1 MKMVIDDN
9 STNIKMHDLTPMQH
23 SYYIGS
29 QNDIKW
35 GGVDC
40 QGYLEIALEDCDTD
54 KFLNSWEI
62 LVSRHEMLRA
72 SIFNGRCIING
83 CDYVDNIEVIDLSDS
98 TDRDIKNRLSMI
110 REELKNTDYKVF
122 NKSFKGIL
130 VKTKKCSALHLS
142 INLLFVDFGSVQILF
157 KELKA
162 LLSGELLD
170 EKQGDF
176 FDYLDLVG
184 KYSDNRISED
194 KKYWNDRI
202 NNFPSYP
209 KLPRSGRLSPKT
221 SIGNE
226 FKRYTFYLNSSCLE
240 SLKRK
245 SIKYGLTL
253 SSVILSAYSY
263 VISLWSENK
272 KFLLNIPIQNRLP
285 VLDSKNI
292 VGEFTDVNILE
303 VDFEQTKSFLQYS
316 RSIFEQLM
324 DDLDHRNYSGIDVIS
339 DLKKLTN
346 NTDFISPFVFTGV
359 LQNDSRSLHI
369 KYGITKTPQVWVD
382 CQIVEDVSGLNPDR
396 ALSIN
401 WDVRE
406 GIFDDN
412 LIDIMFLRFERFL
425 TEAAGDSFLWE
436 NNLEKNIISLEKFY
450 NNHKDISIKGRIQDR
465 FIEQAIKHPDRI
477 AVVYRGKEYT
487 YQKLYYDALK
497 VSDYIINNCV
507 SDEVPYIGLKI
518 DKNYNQIVG
527 ILGILMSGFSYLPID
542 ISQPYERQLKIL
554 NKAKV
559 NFVLDED
566 RINEVLKKYSS
577 FDIVENKYMSDIA
590 YVIFTSGTT
599 GTPKGVVMTHNAV
612 LNTLDAINN
621 LIKLTSNDRILAIS
635 EASFDLSVFN
645 IFSLLGVGGMI
656 VIPDSDRKNDP
667 SHWNELIK
675 RYEIT
680 LWNSVPAQA
689 ELLEHF
695 CRERDVFPSLRFSLL
710 SGDVIKVKLPEKL
723 IKIFPNSKI
732 FSLGGATEGG
742 IWSIYHEINPKVREL
757 PSILYGKPLYGQSV
771 VIIDKHLNEC
781 EIYSVGQIA
790 IAGYSL
796 AEGYLNDETIT
807 KEKFIYDSERNWRYY
822 LTGDLGRYQK
832 NGEIEFIGRM
842 DNQIKINGYRIE
854 ISEIESELLK
864 SNTVENCFVLKIDN
878 KIIAFIIEKNSIKK
892 YLDAYKI
899 NYDDK
904 NINLEYFNRCLTDAI
919 LKSVYDNLK
928 NHEIFSVKLEKYWSI
943 VNKTGVTKEN
953 QPILDRM
960 LLYLEKHDYIKKI
973 EDAFVDRNKIVS
985 NDLWN
990 QLCKDYSIVAPKSV
1004 TNYIKKHAENFCE
1017 LLSGKMNPLVNLFPG
1032 GNTDI
1037 AEILYKQTIISKYI
1051 NNIISDVVYL
1061 HLKDTSCANILE
1073 VGGGIGATTD
1083 FILSKFAENEYTH
1096 YKYLFTDVSAFFLNN
1111 IKQKYPYINT
1121 GIFDLNNADDKINS
1135 NKFDVI
1141 VAVGVLNNVV
1151 NIDNSLS
1158 ILNEMLSD
1166 SGIIIIADPVG
1177 EHIEIDI
1184 SQAFMMPNH
1193 TDKRAKSGNIFFSE
1207 EEWEESI
1214 KSCNLDLILSIPDK
1228 NSNNFYSN
1236 FGQKIFV
1243 MRKNDNRKQTYKEF
1257 LADKLPQ
1264 YMIPSEFIYV
1274 DMLPLTQNGKIDRKR
1289 LIDIYMK
1296 TQDSSFKHGFGNE
1309 NKSND
1314 AERKSKGNHMFKSLL
1329 KIYME
1334 IGEVDSLTEKDNL
1347 RDIGFDSL
1355 LLSQAAGKII
1365 NLYGD
1370 TYDIK
1375 FDELLKIS
1383 LSECNLQDIY
1393 NYILDKKIKSH
1404 NTSDSFSSAIVKI
1417 YKDVG
1422 AIQSLNLDDDLR
1434 KLGFDSLM
1442 LSQAAGKIMELYA
1455 EEYDI
1460 KFDELLRVSLS
1471 DGTIDKIILYI
1482 KNAKRGKNFNQNNTE
1497 ENYNN
1502 ENFKTSGVVI
1512 FGDINCESYF
1522 EIVEKLK
1529 LTKFDFKKVKTFK
1542 HLVELDDCKEKV
1554 ILTFDN
1560 EFNKI
1565 LNFASQ
1571 KIIDGKAF
1579 KKIVAIS
1586 PNLDNIYE
1594 PYLGRMVIYHKK
1606 RIEFID
1612 RNPNFI
1618 DCDYKFYDNT
1628 EQLLNLIME
1637 EIDE

>member
-9 STNIKMHDLTPMQH
+9 STNIKMHELTPMQH

-40 QGYLEIALEDCDTD
+40 QGYLEISLEDCDTD

-72 SIFNGRCIING
+72 SIFNGRCKING

-98 TDRDIKNRLSMI
+98 TDHDIKNRLSMI

-122 NKSFKGIL
+122 NKSFKGIV
-130 VKTKKCSALHLS
+130 VKTKKCSVLHLS

-209 KLPRSGRLSPKT
+209 KLPKSGRLSPKT

-240 SLKRK
+240 LLKRK

-263 VISLWSENK
+263 IISLWSENK

-406 GIFDDN
+406 GIFDGD
-412 LIDIMFLRFERFL
+412 LIDTMFLRFERFL
-425 TEAAGDSFLWE
+425 TEVAGDLFSWE

-450 NNHKDISIKGRIQDR
+450 NNRKDISIKGCIQDR

-477 AVVYRGKEYT
+477 AIVYRDKEYT
-487 YQKLYYDALK
+487 YQKLYYDAMK
-497 VSDYIINNCV
+497 VSDYIINNCA

-566 RINEVLKKYSS
+566 RINEALEKYDS

-599 GTPKGVVMTHNAV
+599 GSPKGVVMKHNAV
-612 LNTLDAINN
+612 LNTLAAINN

-645 IFSLLGVGGMI
+645 IFSLLGAGGMI

-667 SHWNELIK
+667 SHWNELINK
-675 RYEIT
+675 YEIT

-689 ELLEHF
+689 ELFEHF
-695 CRERDVFPSLRFSLL
+695 CRERDVFSSLRFSLL

-723 IKIFPNSKI
+723 IKIFPNSRLL
-732 FSLGGATEGG
+732 SLGGATEGG

-757 PSILYGKPLYGQSV
+757 PSILYGKPLDGQTV
-771 VIIDKHLNEC
+771 VVIDKHLNEC
-781 EIYSVGQIA
+781 ETYSVGQIA

-796 AEGYLNDETIT
+796 AEGYLNDEATT
-807 KEKFIYDSERNWRYY
+807 KEKFIFDSERNWRYY

-864 SNTVENCFVLKIDN
+864 SNTLENCLVLKIDN
-878 KIIAFIIEKNSIKK
+878 KIIAFIIENNSIKK

-899 NYDDK
+899 NHDDK
-904 NINLEYFNRCLTDAI
+904 NINLEDFNRCLTDAI

-928 NHEIFSVKLEKYWSI
+928 NHEIFSVKLEKYRSI
-943 VNKTGVTKEN
+943 VNKTGVIKEN

-973 EDAFVDRNKIVS
+973 EDTFIDSNKIVS
-985 NDLWN
+985 NDLWD

-1032 GNTDI
+1032 GNIDI
-1037 AEILYKQTIISKYI
+1037 AETLYKQTIISKYI

-1121 GIFDLNNADDKINS
+1121 GIFDLNNADDKIKS

-1141 VAVGVLNNVV
+1141 VAVGVLNNVI

-1214 KSCNLDLILSIPDK
+1214 KSCDLDLILSIPDK

-1264 YMIPSEFIYV
+1264 YMIPSEFICV

-1296 TQDSSFKHGFGNE
+1296 TQDPSFKHGFGNE
-1309 NKSND
+1309 NKPND

-1334 IGEVDSLTEKDNL
+1334 IGEVDSLAEKDNL

-1422 AIQSLNLDDDLR
+1422 AIESLNLDDDLR

-1442 LSQAAGKIMELYA
+1442 LSQAAGKIMGLYG

-1612 RNPNFI
+1612 RKPNFI

>member
-1 MKMVIDDN
+1 M
-9 STNIKMHDLTPMQH
+9 
-23 SYYIGS
+23 
-29 QNDIKW
+29 
-35 GGVDC
+35 
-40 QGYLEIALEDCDTD
+40 LEIH
-54 KFLNSWEI
+54 F
-62 LVSRHEMLRA
+62 H
-72 SIFNGRCIING
+72 G
-83 CDYVDNIEVIDLSDS
+83 
-98 TDRDIKNRLSMI
+98 
-110 REELKNTDYKVF
+110 
-122 NKSFKGIL
+122 
-130 VKTKKCSALHLS
+130 
-142 INLLFVDFGSVQILF
+142 
-157 KELKA
+157 
-162 LLSGELLD
+162 
-170 EKQGDF
+170 
-176 FDYLDLVG
+176 
-184 KYSDNRISED
+184 
-194 KKYWNDRI
+194 
-202 NNFPSYP
+202 
-209 KLPRSGRLSPKT
+209 
-221 SIGNE
+221 
-226 FKRYTFYLNSSCLE
+226 
-240 SLKRK
+240 
-245 SIKYGLTL
+245 
-253 SSVILSAYSY
+253 
-263 VISLWSENK
+263 
-272 KFLLNIPIQNRLP
+272 
-285 VLDSKNI
+285 KNI
-292 VGEFTDVNILE
+292 V
-303 VDFEQTKSFLQYS
+303 
-316 RSIFEQLM
+316 
-324 DDLDHRNYSGIDVIS
+324 
-339 DLKKLTN
+339 
-346 NTDFISPFVFTGV
+346 
-359 LQNDSRSLHI
+359 
-369 KYGITKTPQVWVD
+369 
-382 CQIVEDVSGLNPDR
+382 
-396 ALSIN
+396 
-401 WDVRE
+401 
-406 GIFDDN
+406 
-412 LIDIMFLRFERFL
+412 
-425 TEAAGDSFLWE
+425 
-436 NNLEKNIISLEKFY
+436 SLEKFY
-450 NNHKDISIKGRIQDR
+450 NNHKDVSIKGRIQDR
-465 FIEQAIKHPDRI
+465 FIEQSIKHPDRI
-477 AVVYRGKEYT
+477 AIVYRGKEYT

-497 VSDYIINNCV
+497 VSDYIINNC
-507 SDEVPYIGLKI
+507 SSAEVPYIGIKI

-566 RINEVLKKYSS
+566 IINEALKKCDS
-577 FDIVENKYMSDIA
+577 FDIIEKKYISDIA

-599 GTPKGVVMTHNAV
+599 GTPKGVIMTHNAV
-612 LNTLDAINN
+612 LNTLAAVNN
-621 LIKLTSNDRILAIS
+621 LIKLTSKDRILAIS

-645 IFSLLGVGGMI
+645 IFSLLGAGGMI

-680 LWNSVPAQA
+680 LWNSVPAQV
-689 ELLEHF
+689 ELLEYF
-695 CRERDVFPSLRFSLL
+695 CRERVVFPSLRFILL
-710 SGDVIKVKLPEKL
+710 SGDVIKAKLPENL

-757 PSILYGKPLYGQSV
+757 PSILYGKPLDGQSV
-771 VIIDKHLNEC
+771 VVIDKHLNEC

-796 AEGYLNDETIT
+796 AEGYLNDEAIT
-807 KEKFIYDSERNWRYY
+807 KEKFIYDSDRNWRYY

-832 NGEIEFIGRM
+832 TGEIEFLGRM

-864 SNTVENCFVLKIDN
+864 SNTVENCSVLKIDN

-892 YLDAYKI
+892 HLDLYKI
-899 NYDDK
+899 IYNNK
-904 NINLEYFNRCLTDAI
+904 NINMEDFNRCLTDAI

-928 NHEIFSVKLEKYWSI
+928 KHEIFSVKLEKYWSI
-943 VNKTGVTKEN
+943 VNKTSVTKEN
-953 QPILDRM
+953 QPILDKM
-960 LLYLEKHDYIKKI
+960 LLYLEQHNYIKKI
-973 EDAFVDRNKIVS
+973 EDAFVDSNKIVS

-990 QLCKDYSIVAPKSV
+990 QLCKDYNIVAPKSV
-1004 TNYIKKHAENFCE
+1004 TNYIKKHADNFCE

-1037 AEILYKQTIISKYI
+1037 AEDLYKQTIISKYI
-1051 NNIISDVVYL
+1051 NNIISDVIYL
-1061 HLKDTSCANILE
+1061 HLKDTSYANILE

-1083 FILSKFAENEYTH
+1083 FILSKFAKNKYTH
-1096 YKYLFTDVSAFFLNN
+1096 YEYLFTDVSTFFLNN

-1121 GIFDLNNADDKINS
+1121 EIFDLNNVDEKINS

-1141 VAVGVLNNVV
+1141 VAVGVLNNVI
-1151 NIDNSLS
+1151 NIDNSLT
-1158 ILNEMLSD
+1158 ILKEMLSD

-1184 SQAFMMPNH
+1184 SQAFMMPKH
-1193 TDKRAKSGNIFFSE
+1193 TDSRAKSGNIFFSE

-1214 KSCNLDLILSIPDK
+1214 KSCNLDLILSIPDR

-1243 MRKNDNRKQTYKEF
+1243 MRKNDNKKQTYKEF
-1257 LADKLPQ
+1257 LGDKLPQ
-1264 YMIPSEFIYV
+1264 YMIPSEFICV
-1274 DMLPLTQNGKIDRKR
+1274 DTLPLTENGKIDRKR
-1289 LIDIYMK
+1289 LVDIYME
-1296 TQDSSFKHGFGNE
+1296 TQNSSFKHGFENE

-1314 AERKSKGNHMFKSLL
+1314 KENRMFKSIL
-1329 KIYME
+1329 KIYMD

-1347 RDIGFDSL
+1347 REIGFDSL
-1355 LLSQAAGKII
+1355 LLSQAAGEII

-1375 FDELLKIS
+1375 FNELLKIS

-1393 NYILDKKIKSH
+1393 NYILDKEIKT
-1404 NTSDSFSSAIVKI
+1404 NNISDSFSRTIVKI

-1422 AIQSLNLDDDLR
+1422 AIESLNLGDDLR

-1460 KFDELLRVSLS
+1460 KFDELLSVSLS

-1482 KNAKRGKNFNQNNTE
+1482 KAAKNGKKFNQNDTE

-1502 ENFKTSGVVI
+1502 ENFKTSEVVI

-1542 HLVELDDCKEKV
+1542 HLVELDDCKEKIIV
-1554 ILTFDN
+1554 VFDN

-1571 KIIDGKAF
+1571 KIIDRKAF

-1594 PYLGRMVIYHKK
+1594 SYLGRMVICHKK
-1606 RIEFID
+1606 SIEFID

-1618 DCDYKFYDNT
+1618 DCDYKCYDNT
-1628 EQLLNLIME
+1628 EQLLNLILE

>member
-1 MKMVIDDN
+1 MKKVIDDN
-9 STNIKMHDLTPMQH
+9 SKNIKVHNLTPMQH

-40 QGYLEIALEDCDTD
+40 QGYLEIFLEDCDTD
-54 KFLNSWEI
+54 KLLNSWKI

-83 CDYVDNIEVIDLSDS
+83 CDYVDNIEVIDLSNS
-98 TDRDIKNRLSMI
+98 TDHDIKNRLSII

-122 NKSFKGIL
+122 NKSFKGIV
-130 VKTKKCSALHLS
+130 VKTKKFNILHLS
-142 INLLFVDFGSVQILF
+142 INLLFVDFGSVQIL
-157 KELKA
+157 
-162 LLSGELLD
+162 LD
-170 EKQGDF
+170 KKQGDF
-176 FDYLDLVG
+176 FDYLDLVSE
-184 KYSDNRISED
+184 YNDNRILED

-209 KLPRSGRLSPKT
+209 RLPRSGRLSPKT
-221 SIGNE
+221 SVGNE

-245 SIKYGLTL
+245 SVKYGLTF
-253 SSVILSAYSY
+253 SSVVLSAYSY
-263 VISLWSENK
+263 IISLWSENK
-272 KFLLNIPIQNRLP
+272 KFLLNIPIQNRIP

-303 VDFEQTKSFLQYS
+303 VDFEQTKSFLEYS
-316 RSIFEQLM
+316 RSIFEQLI

-339 DLKKLTN
+339 DIKKLTN
-346 NTDFISPFVFTGV
+346 NRDFISPFVFTGV
-359 LQNDSRSLHI
+359 LQNDSRSLNI

-406 GIFDDN
+406 GIFDDD
-412 LIDIMFLRFERFL
+412 LIDTMFLRFERFL
-425 TEAAGDSFLWE
+425 TEVAGNSFSWE
-436 NNLEKNIISLEKFY
+436 NNLGKNIVSFEKFY
-450 NNHKDISIKGRIQDR
+450 NNHKDVSIKGRIQDR
-465 FIEQAIKHPDRI
+465 FIEQSIKHPDRI
-477 AVVYRGKEYT
+477 AIVYRGKEYT

-497 VSDYIINNCV
+497 VSDYIINNC
-507 SDEVPYIGLKI
+507 SSAEVPYIGIKI

-566 RINEVLKKYSS
+566 RINEALKKCDS
-577 FDIVENKYMSDIA
+577 FDIIEKKYISDIA

-599 GTPKGVVMTHNAV
+599 GTPKGVIMTHNAV
-612 LNTLDAINN
+612 LNTLAAVNN
-621 LIKLTSNDRILAIS
+621 LIKLTSKDRILAIS

-645 IFSLLGVGGMI
+645 IFSLLGAGGMI

-680 LWNSVPAQA
+680 LWNSVPAQV
-689 ELLEHF
+689 ELLEYF
-695 CRERDVFPSLRFSLL
+695 CRERVVFPSLRFSLL
-710 SGDVIKVKLPEKL
+710 SGDVIKAKLPENL

-732 FSLGGATEGG
+732 FGLGGATEGG

-757 PSILYGKPLYGQSV
+757 PSILYGKPLDGQSV
-771 VIIDKHLNEC
+771 VVIDKHLNEC

-796 AEGYLNDETIT
+796 AEGYLNDEAIT
-807 KEKFIYDSERNWRYY
+807 KEKFIYDSDRNWRYY

-832 NGEIEFIGRM
+832 TGEIEFLGRM

-864 SNTVENCFVLKIDN
+864 SNTVENCSVLKIDN

-892 YLDAYKI
+892 HLDLYKI
-899 NYDDK
+899 IYNNK
-904 NINLEYFNRCLTDAI
+904 NINMEDFNRCLTDAI

-928 NHEIFSVKLEKYWSI
+928 KHEIFSVKLEKYWSI
-943 VNKTGVTKEN
+943 VNKTSVTKEN
-953 QPILDRM
+953 QPILDKM
-960 LLYLEKHDYIKKI
+960 LLYLEQHNYIKKI
-973 EDAFVDRNKIVS
+973 EDTFVDSNRIVS

-990 QLCKDYSIVAPKSV
+990 QLCKDYNIVAPKSV
-1004 TNYIKKHAENFCE
+1004 TNYIKKHADNFCE

-1037 AEILYKQTIISKYI
+1037 AEDLYKQTIISKYI
-1051 NNIISDVVYL
+1051 NNIISDVIYL
-1061 HLKDTSCANILE
+1061 HLKDTSYANILE

-1083 FILSKFAENEYTH
+1083 FILSKFAKNKYTH
-1096 YKYLFTDVSAFFLNN
+1096 YEYLFTDVSTFFLNN

-1121 GIFDLNNADDKINS
+1121 EIFDLNNVDEKINS

-1141 VAVGVLNNVV
+1141 VAVGVLNNVI
-1151 NIDNSLS
+1151 NIDNSLT
-1158 ILNEMLSD
+1158 ILKEMLSD

-1184 SQAFMMPNH
+1184 SQAFMMPKH
-1193 TDKRAKSGNIFFSE
+1193 TDSRAKSGNIFFSE

-1214 KSCNLDLILSIPDK
+1214 KSCNLDLILSIPDR

-1243 MRKNDNRKQTYKEF
+1243 MRKNDNKKQTYKEF
-1257 LADKLPQ
+1257 LGDKLPQ
-1264 YMIPSEFIYV
+1264 YMIPSEFICV
-1274 DMLPLTQNGKIDRKR
+1274 DTLPLTENGKIDRKR
-1289 LIDIYMK
+1289 LVDIYME
-1296 TQDSSFKHGFGNE
+1296 TQNSSFKHGFENE

-1314 AERKSKGNHMFKSLL
+1314 KENRMFKSIL
-1329 KIYME
+1329 KIYMD

-1347 RDIGFDSL
+1347 REIGFDSL
-1355 LLSQAAGKII
+1355 LLSQAAGEII

-1375 FDELLKIS
+1375 FNELLKIS

-1393 NYILDKKIKSH
+1393 NYILDKEIKT
-1404 NTSDSFSSAIVKI
+1404 NNISDSFSRTIVKI

-1422 AIQSLNLDDDLR
+1422 AIESLNLGDDLR

-1460 KFDELLRVSLS
+1460 KFDELLSVSLS

-1482 KNAKRGKNFNQNNTE
+1482 KAAKNGKKFNQNDTE

-1502 ENFKTSGVVI
+1502 ENFKTSEVVI

-1542 HLVELDDCKEKV
+1542 HLVELDDCKEKIIV
-1554 ILTFDN
+1554 VFDN

-1571 KIIDGKAF
+1571 KIIDRKAF

-1594 PYLGRMVIYHKK
+1594 SYLGRMVICHKK
-1606 RIEFID
+1606 SIEFID

-1618 DCDYKFYDNT
+1618 DCDYKCYDNT
-1628 EQLLNLIME
+1628 EQLLNLILE